1 MCDQMMSVD
10 LKNLGQPNMHRDL
23 VPHST
28 PPGRFEIWG
37 HLDATHMP
45 PLWGYLRAVKEM
57 TKNTTL
63 LVKQNQLHS
72 PTALQTP
79 AIRGVKFPP
88 QPSAFSGQAAFA
100 A

>member
-1 MCDQMMSVD
+1 
-10 LKNLGQPNMHRDL
+10 
-23 VPHST
+23 
-28 PPGRFEIWG
+28 
-37 HLDATHMP
+37 MP
-45 PLWGYLRAVKEM
+45 PPWGYLRAVKEM

-63 LVKQNQLHS
+63 LDKQNQLHP

-100 A
+100 AWAKNLRRSLSVVETRGLLVTKQNLAAEPRRGGMCVIQTKPSR